1 MVSKNIPLPIS
12 RQITKTADTD
22 DAYSL
27 ISKANTPMERAYADY
42 VNKMKSLANQARMNI
57 VSTGKIAYSASA
69 KAAYQPEVKSLMS
82 KLDAVLLNAPRERR
96 AQLMAN
102 VDVAKKKQKDPNMK
116 PGDIK
121 KASQQALTKNR
132 NAVGAKCNPIVITD
146 KEWEAMQAGA
156 ISENVLTKILN
167 NTDVDNLRQRAT
179 PRSTT
184 SLSDTKVAK
193 IKAMNASNYSLSEIA
208 KSISVSTTTVSNY
221 LKGVN

>member
-1 MVSKNIPLPIS
+1 M
-12 RQITKTADTD
+12 AETD

-42 VNKMKSLANQARMNI
+42 ANKMKSLANQARKEM
-57 VSTGKIAYSASA
+57 VYTGKIAYSASA
-69 KAAYQPEVKSLMS
+69 KNAYQSEVKSLLT
-82 KLDAVLLNAPRERR
+82 KLNSALLNAPRERR

-102 VDVAKKKQKDPNMK
+102 VDVAKKKQENPDMK

-121 KASQQALTKNR
+121 KASQQALTKYR
-132 NAVGAKCNPIVITD
+132 NSVGAKRNPIVITD
-146 KEWEAMQAGA
+146 REWEAIQAGA
-156 ISENVLTKILN
+156 ISENVLTKILD

-179 PRSTT
+179 PRTTT
-184 SLSDTKVAK
+184 SLSSAKVAK

-208 KSISVSTTTVSNY
+208 KSVGVSTTTVSNY